1 MFHPIRRC
9 FSFIAHV
16 SSSSALF
23 RLHRSRLR
31 QSLVDSK
38 IPKYV
43 SPNQFIRLSYAKQKR
58 SGIADNSEDI
68 PDLTGIGLTGFNRLL
83 CVIVLHH
90 SLAFRLSL
98 HFEPRLRSAGV
109 LLGSSCVFLLWV
121 RRFSLCSCR
130 LVHCSFD
137 CSFWLFI
144 TSNCL
149 YYFILVWFGYVQ
161 WA

>member
-68 PDLTGIGLTGFNRLL
+68 PDLTGCFALSFCIIALRFACRYISNRV
-83 CVIVLHH
+83 C
-90 SLAFRLSL
+90 
-98 HFEPRLRSAGV
+98 V
-109 LLGSSCVFLLWV
+109 LLVY
-121 RRFSLCSCR
+121 SLVAPACFCYGFAVSACA
-130 LVHCSFD
+130 V
-137 CSFWLFI
+137 
-144 TSNCL
+144 
-149 YYFILVWFGYVQ
+149 VV
-161 WA
+161 